1 MTSEKPL
8 VKPVKK
14 MASHRFGDLNGSLS
28 ERQDSM
34 FDRYLDEM
42 KPYVLRLAQKSD
54 RQRVALW
61 IKKLCEPPGSG
72 TSGRKNRNLY
82 AQLLLH
88 MVKRG
93 LVEEPFTRR
102 PEAGPLQALPSYM
115 SIYLDEPVSKKDAY
129 MEIEEEFGRHPP
141 EWLREIASS
150 SGSAFLDISA
160 SIPALSRRELPTTSG
175 QNTIPH
181 PRSIT
186 NSSSNR
192 DDKNGFE
199 VTPGFDPV
207 QEEKQYKQRL
217 PEGYNNDLFQEY
229 GGRISPPLHRNPLE
243 FHYNTDSGY
252 PSTSPLSK
260 SKTSHNGFSKG
271 ISSVNGTFRDDHSFN
286 RSSDREI
293 ELRTKMVE
301 AKYHEDKLKL
311 QQQHDVAV
319 QKILDRK
326 NMELEE
332 VKSHY
337 RNKITEMEAAT
348 KKQER
353 KISQLVREAQVMKEQ
368 RDQQIAELKT
378 LAEQNGE
385 TAQHDSEKKLNDKI
399 AEFEQEKFEM
409 QKQHTQNIQELL
421 DETNDRLQKMEA
433 EYNQQ
438 NTTTKL
444 VIQELEARV
453 QQLTQESEELQNSRS
468 KLAKEKEELEHQTA
482 SLSSELQETKSIVN
496 KMEQDHSQAINE
508 HKTIVKQLNK
518 KTDTSLDNMKQQHL
532 AAVAKAT
539 DTIGDLESQVTQLK
553 QALQDVEFQRQ
564 RQLRETEASH
574 KQEKVNLEHLYEKK
588 IRGIQAE
595 LDQGEEESEKRIRK
609 LETALKEREEQIQ
622 KLSDVQKQQA
632 QQAEHALE
640 DFKSQ
645 VERNSGRMFD
655 EMKAQMEK
663 VEEDLAR
670 SKNLREKQAK
680 EFSRQLDDCKIK
692 HEKEIAEINIQHEQ
706 EKAQTLRAHQMERD
720 SNLKQHEQEKEMQI
734 EKLRQKML
742 DHENQ
747 ARNRTAK
754 DSKVIA
760 ELEQQVRDL
769 REEIIQS
776 NSTHKTQ
783 LMELSLMREEE
794 KQNYKRQEENMQVK
808 FKSQLEQQ
816 RLQLQ
821 RERSS
826 EMEQILEKTNNR
838 MKQMEE
844 EYGTRSSKA
853 QHVIET
859 LEGEIKKLK
868 EELVRTK
875 AYLEKKLAQATAK
888 LDEEKASLKKHHSTI
903 AKSLQ
908 QDVETQK
915 AVVKHLEKR
924 VQQTELD
931 SQEKVS
937 RLRLQYEE
945 KMKGLMP
952 ASLREELE
960 DTIESQRQQIVV
972 LQSRTR
978 VLQEELDARNQL
990 SSLGV
995 SPVRGQDEY

>member
-1 MTSEKPL
+1 MTS
-8 VKPVKK
+8 
-14 MASHRFGDLNGSLS
+14 HRYGEITGLNSSLS

-34 FDRYLDEM
+34 FDRYLEEM
-42 KPYVLRLAQKSD
+42 KPFVLRLPHKSE

-61 IKKLCEPPGSG
+61 IKKLCEPPGPG

-93 LVEEPFTRR
+93 LLEDPFTRR
-102 PEAGPLQALPSYM
+102 PEAGPLQPLPSYM
-115 SIYLDEPVSKKDAY
+115 SIYLDEPVSRKSATV
-129 MEIEEEFGRHPP
+129 ELEEEFGHQPP
-141 EWLREIASS
+141 DWLREIASS
-150 SGSAFLDISA
+150 SGSIYSDTSG
-160 SIPALSRRELPTTSG
+160 SIPLHPRRELPTTNG
-175 QNTIPH
+175 VNPIPQ
-181 PRSIT
+181 PRST
-186 NSSSNR
+186 TYSTSR
-192 DDKNGFE
+192 EEKNGYE
-199 VTPGFDPV
+199 VAPGLDQV
-207 QEEKQYKQRL
+207 LEEKQYKGRHSV
-217 PEGYNNDLFQEY
+217 GYPSEDILESRY
-229 GGRISPPLHRNPLE
+229 GGRISPPPRRSPSEYQH
-243 FHYNTDSGY
+243 TDSGY
-252 PSTSPLSK
+252 PSTSPP
-260 SKTSHNGFSKG
+260 SKTNHYNGFTKG
-271 ISSVNGTFRDDHSFN
+271 LSSINGTFRDDHSFS

-337 RNKITEMEAAT
+337 RNKITEMEAAA

-353 KISQLVREAQVMKEQ
+353 KVSQLVREAQTMKEQ

-378 LAEQNGE
+378 LAEQSGE
-385 TAQHDSEKKLNDKI
+385 TAQHGFEKKLNDKI

-421 DETNDRLQKMEA
+421 DETNQRLQKMET

-438 NTTTKL
+438 NAATRL
-444 VIQELEARV
+444 VIQELETRV
-453 QQLTQESEELQNSRS
+453 QQLTQESEGLQSSRS
-468 KLAKEKEELEHQTA
+468 KLAKEKEELEQQA
-482 SLSSELQETKSIVN
+482 SSLSSELQEAKTTLA
-496 KMEQDHSQAINE
+496 KMERDHSSAINE
-508 HKTIVKQLNK
+508 HKAVIKQLNK
-518 KTDTSLDNMKQQHL
+518 KTDASMEGMKQQH
-532 AAVAKAT
+532 AGAIAKAT
-539 DTIGDLESQVTQLK
+539 DTIAELESQVTQLK
-553 QALQDVEFQRQ
+553 QALQDTEFQRQ
-564 RQLRETEASH
+564 RQLRELEAAH
-574 KQEKVNLEHLYEKK
+574 KQEKLNLEHLHEKK

-595 LDQGEEESEKRIRK
+595 LNQGEEESEKRIRK
-609 LETALKEREEQIQ
+609 LEAALKERDDQVQ
-622 KLSDVQKQQA
+622 KLSEVQKQQA
-632 QQAEHALE
+632 QQAELALE

-680 EFSRQLDDCKIK
+680 EFSRQLDDLKIK
-692 HEKEIAEINIQHEQ
+692 HEKEVAEISIRHEQ
-706 EKAQTLRAHQMERD
+706 EKAQTLRAHQIERD
-720 SNLKQHEQEKEMQI
+720 SLLKEHEQGKEMQL

-742 DHENQ
+742 EHENQ
-747 ARNRTAK
+747 ARNRTTKDAK
-754 DSKVIA
+754 TIA
-760 ELEQQVRDL
+760 ELEQQVREL
-769 REEIIQS
+769 REEIIQA

-816 RLQLQ
+816 KLQLQ
-821 RERSS
+821 REHST

-844 EYGTRSSKA
+844 EYVGRSTKG
-853 QHVIET
+853 QKVIET
-859 LEGEIKKLK
+859 LEDEIKKLK
-868 EELVRTK
+868 EEIARTK
-875 AYLEKKLAQATAK
+875 TSLEKKLAQTTAK
-888 LDEEKASLKKHHSTI
+888 HEDEKASVKKHHSTVV
-903 AKSLQ
+903 KSLQ

-915 AVVKHLEKR
+915 TMVKHLEKR

-931 SQEKVS
+931 SQERIS

-960 DTIESQRQQIVV
+960 DTIESLRQQISV
-972 LQSRTR
+972 LQSRAR
-978 VLQEELDARNQL
+978 VLQEELDSGNRL
-990 SSLGV
+990 SS
-995 SPVRGQDEY
+995 SFSISAVRDQDEL